1 MAGPDHE
8 WECVSQLGSGGFGI
22 VHVWRHRDTGQSW
35 ALKRCRLGGELG
47 LTTRAREAW
56 VRECDIMLRSVNVT
70 NKSQTST
77 NCFGFLEFT
86 RYDTLLCILYLVKFY
101 FS

>member
-22 VHVWRHRDTGQSW
+22 VHVWRHRDSGQSW
-35 ALKRCRLGGELG
+35 ALKRCRGGGELG

-70 NKSQTST
+70 NKSHSSHGQFSYS
-77 NCFGFLEFT
+77 EF
-86 RYDTLLCILYLVKFY
+86 IPFEKGEGGVW
-101 FS
+101 S

>member
-1 MAGPDHE
+1 MMAGPDHDQ

-47 LTTRAREAW
+47 LTSRAREAW
-56 VRECDIMLRSVNVT
+56 VRECDIMLRSVLAWNSRNILLNYTKFV
-70 NKSQTST
+70 KQ
-77 NCFGFLEFT
+77 FDFT
-86 RYDTLLCILYLVKFY
+86 KNDREQMV
-101 FS
+101 

>member
-56 VRECDIMLRSVNVT
+56 VRECDIMLRSVM
-70 NKSQTST
+70 
-77 NCFGFLEFT
+77 
-86 RYDTLLCILYLVKFY
+86 
-101 FS
+101 